1 MKKLFFISL
10 ATILVLAAC
19 KKVDDPGE
27 APRLFRPVIKE
38 ALESNGNWIKTSW
51 QAVAGSASYTA
62 EISTDTFKTV
72 AASIKIDTNVH

>member
-10 ATILVLAAC
+10 ATILVLIAC
-19 KKVDDPGE
+19 KKIDDPGE
-27 APRLFRPVIKE
+27 APRLFRPVLKE

-72 AASIKIDTNVH
+72 AASVKIDT